1 MKIWNIG
8 TIKISKKKFIELKN
22 LDLIEKNFFK
32 LKLDNKKY
40 TFFADP
46 FPLTKRFIFAE
57 AMNKINLGE
66 LVLIDCYTHKVV
78 KTFSSLKG
86 HVSFPFIF
94 REKKNIY
101 LIPEISHW
109 SKQLI
114 YKYDQKNNS
123 LINQKKISG
132 LRSIRLKDPVLY
144 KKKNYF
150 LFFNTKAS
158 KKIDI
163 YFSKKIFGAYKPIK
177 NISNYQSG
185 HRMGGDIVSINNHQ
199 YRISQN
205 NSNLYGDGIKINKII
220 ELNSKIYNE
229 KFIKTLKFNKIY
241 GPHTISFIDNKLF
254 FDYYILKFD
263 ILAFFKKVIIKAFS

>member
-8 TIKISKKKFIELKN
+8 TIKISKKKFIELNN
-22 LDLIEKNFFK
+22 LDFIEKNFFK

-46 FPLTKRFIFAE
+46 FPLTTRFIFAE

-66 LVLIDCYTHKVV
+66 LVLIDSYTHKVV
-78 KTFSSLKG
+78 KTFSSLNG

-114 YKYDQKNNS
+114 YKYDLNKKTF
-123 LINQKKISG
+123 IKKKISG
-132 LRSIRLKDPVLY
+132 LNSLRLKDPVLY

-163 YFSKKIFGAYKPIK
+163 YFSRKIFGPYKPIK

-185 HRMGGDIVSINNHQ
+185 HRMGGDIISINNHQ

-220 ELNSKIYNE
+220 ELNSKIYIE

-241 GPHTISFIDNKLF
+241 GPHTISFIDDKLF
-254 FDYYILKFD
+254 FDYYILKFN
-263 ILAFFKKVIIKAFS
+263 ILAFYKKLIIKVFS